1 MNVNEF
7 GSIFLKLRKELGKT
21 QGEMA
26 SILKVSKSTIGMWE
40 TGRRLPS
47 PELYE
52 QIADYFNIDIDYLYG
67 RSSIRQMVH
76 YDSDGTAYIPVSSA
90 AGSLLP
96 DEVDLLR
103 VYRMLEQPNQEKLS
117 RYAYV
122 LLDAQKVDI
131 VLKKVA
137 ETAEREKG
145 IG

>member
-1 MNVNEF
+1 MNANEF
-7 GSIFLKLRKELGKT
+7 GSIFLKLRKEVGKT

-67 RSSIRQMVH
+67 RSTIRQMVH
-76 YDSDGTAYIPVSSA
+76 YDSDGTAYIPASSTV
-90 AGSLLP
+90 GSLLS
-96 DEVDLLR
+96 DELDLLC
-103 VYRMLEQPNQEKLS
+103 VYRKLNQPNQEKVS
-117 RYAYV
+117 RYASA
-122 LLDAQKVDI
+122 LFETQEADD

-137 ETAEREKG
+137 EAGQREKG